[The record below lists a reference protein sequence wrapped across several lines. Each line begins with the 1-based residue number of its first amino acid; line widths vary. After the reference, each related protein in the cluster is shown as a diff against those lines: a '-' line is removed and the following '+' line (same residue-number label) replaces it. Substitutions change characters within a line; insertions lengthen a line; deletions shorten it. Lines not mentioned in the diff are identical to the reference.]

1 MLVSQS
7 PSGFVMDFMQGFE
20 IGYELQYD
28 TKPIIVRPV
37 ANAVPGTFLPGRCHP
52 QRALPPIAPGALPKP
67 KHGREVN
74 PVGPT
79 RTNEQAP
86 QTTKFRCVVTLRPQL
101 MYMPS
106 SQACKEMFFSARRE
120 LKRGKTAIT
129 PVHKDI
135 SETTVNK
142 QPLSDTCA
150 LQSLFSGTVRTA
162 GCVDF
167 IRCLPRMPSAC
178 SLMLELFVYLRP
190 CAAFYD
196 TDTR

>member
-1 MLVSQS
+1 MESRQEPIPMLVSQS

-135 SETTVNK
+135 SATITIFWDCQNRRLRGFHSLPAANAVR
-142 QPLSDTCA
+142 
-150 LQSLFSGTVRTA
+150 LQFDA
-162 GCVDF
+162 
-167 IRCLPRMPSAC
+167 
-178 SLMLELFVYLRP
+178 
-190 CAAFYD
+190 
-196 TDTR
+196 